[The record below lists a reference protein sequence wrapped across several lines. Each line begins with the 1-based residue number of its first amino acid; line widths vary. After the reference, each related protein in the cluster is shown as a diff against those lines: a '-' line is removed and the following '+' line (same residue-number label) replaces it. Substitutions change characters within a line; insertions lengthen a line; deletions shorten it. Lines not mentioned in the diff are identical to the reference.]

1 MNKFAKLLVV
11 VSFLFSLSAH
21 AWIPNGETVTI
32 DEIIHWNGDG
42 PVYFKLSNNHM
53 CYIPAA
59 EKNTYSLILALYM
72 SGKRASIHCF
82 DSEETVGGIKGHRL
96 HRIIAVKQ

>member
-1 MNKFAKLLVV
+1 MRSYIKLLIVAFCF
-11 VSFLFSLSAH
+11 SSLSAH

-32 DEIIHWNGDG
+32 DEIIQWNGDG
-42 PVYFKLSNNHM
+42 PVYFKLSNNHV

-59 EKNTYSLILALYM
+59 EKNAYSLILALYM
-72 SGKRASIHCF
+72 SGKPASVHCF
-82 DSEETVGGIKGHRL
+82 DSEETSGGIKGHRL